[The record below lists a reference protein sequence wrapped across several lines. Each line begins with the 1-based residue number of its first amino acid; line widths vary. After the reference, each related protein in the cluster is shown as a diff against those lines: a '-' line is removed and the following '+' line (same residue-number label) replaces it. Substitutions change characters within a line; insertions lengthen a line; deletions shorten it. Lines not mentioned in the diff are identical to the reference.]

1 MQMLYYILMCFS
13 FDFYFVQRIGHGC
26 IGKQV
31 LQWYL
36 RHFAATWGVDGGAG
50 REGKIRHCYFLFL
63 CRGWLSSHLS
73 LSFW

>member
-13 FDFYFVQRIGHGC
+13 FDFYFVQRIRHGC

-36 RHFAATWGVDGGAG
+36 RHFAATWEGDGGAG
-50 REGKIRHCYFLFL
+50 REGMM
-63 CRGWLSSHLS
+63 
-73 LSFW
+73 